1 MSSVD
6 WRKLEDVPSVAP
18 WLTVASSVRGEDDNK
33 PRVSHSISDNED
45 VTEREKV
52 SAVLYCVSELP
63 LPATEISNSCL
74 GENEGSDKDKEN
86 MNML

>member
-1 MSSVD
+1 MFSVD

-45 VTEREKV
+45 VTERE
-52 SAVLYCVSELP
+52 SICCIVLYVRTSAAGNRNIKL
-63 LPATEISNSCL
+63 L
-74 GENEGSDKDKEN
+74 GKMREVIRTRRRI
-86 MNML
+86 